1 MSHNDEEYNDSIM
14 LSESLER
21 IAAQAMHLKEKIEAG
36 LQLPSWAEYKVYQAY
51 DAVNK
56 ALGTAYPGRYEM
68 EDKKASVFDLVKSA
82 GGGAPAQ
89 PRERELIGHFKL
101 PIYDG
106 DPGAPGAKVVD
117 HHMHPVF
124 KNEHPGIILGPDAE
138 WVPLSTKKAS
148 VFDLV
153 KEAGGTATTQF
164 YDPGL
169 LARAALG
176 VHRYEAALAGALGG
190 AALGGLT
197 GHLTRKS
204 DDKTHRRAL
213 GGAAAGAAVGGLG
226 LPAIRQAIRNKTINQ
241 VVDAARAGVNI
252 DPGYARSGLSPS
264 EQIRLLPAL
273 IKRKMGEKKASVFAL
288 LRAR

>member
-82 GGGAPAQ
+82 AAPWD
-89 PRERELIGHFKL
+89 R
-101 PIYDG
+101 
-106 DPGAPGAKVVD
+106 DPGSFANLAGELDPDLSVGILRDHLRKAKQREGTGW
-117 HHMHPVF
+117 PF
-124 KNEHPGIILGPDAE
+124 KTKLSEAE
-138 WVPLSTKKAS
+138 SVLSANPKLHGSFVRWARGDGVSPKSEKKAS

-153 KEAGGTATTQF
+153 KSADSGAEHTDYWDRHVPLQEARFHEARLGPLRHMTADEAKRLRKSGATLTTPPAHIQAA
-164 YDPGL
+164 YWKE
-169 LARAALG
+169 LARL
-176 VHRYEAALAGALGG
+176 HRE
-190 AALGGLT
+190 
-197 GHLTRKS
+197 
-204 DDKTHRRAL
+204 
-213 GGAAAGAAVGGLG
+213 
-226 LPAIRQAIRNKTINQ
+226 
-241 VVDAARAGVNI
+241 
-252 DPGYARSGLSPS
+252 
-264 EQIRLLPAL
+264 
-273 IKRKMGEKKASVFAL
+273 KMGEKKASVFAL

>member
-82 GGGAPAQ
+82 GGGATAQ

-148 VFDLV
+148 VFELN
-153 KEAGGTATTQF
+153 KTGGAKR
-164 YDPGL
+164 L
-169 LARAALG
+169 LRLSAALEKG
-176 VHRYEAALAGALGG
+176 NAPYSAYASARDKFMRRVGSTGERLVQSTPAGISPVAHHGLAKMLSTVPSEIAGRSRYYF
-190 AALGGLT
+190 
-197 GHLTRKS
+197 
-204 DDKTHRRAL
+204 
-213 GGAAAGAAVGGLG
+213 
-226 LPAIRQAIRNKTINQ
+226 Q
-241 VVDAARAGVNI
+241 AGVNPLKAKTWE
-252 DPGYARSGLSPS
+252 DVARK
-264 EQIRLLPAL
+264 AV
-273 IKRKMGEKKASVFAL
+273 EKKPSVFAL